1 MVENLAAMA
10 EESGQEFAPFS
21 GKDSCAMEQRGS
33 AVISKYKGLEVQ
45 AWASFCMTFQPPLE
59 QADE

>member
-1 MVENLAAMA
+1 MA

-21 GKDSCAMEQRGS
+21 GKDSCAMEQRGF

-59 QADE
+59 QEDE